1 MVRLFVCLSIVLLC
15 MAGCAKNAPV
25 SEREMATRVLAQ
37 ELSKRL
43 SPKNVLVISNPFSR
57 EAGRPEQVYEFEKA
71 GINGLREGFGTG
83 VQVAVDYPALKPEA
97 LRDPGSVQV
106 DPQSSTPLSFL
117 VADGAFSE
125 VARKHP
131 DADLIVTLIGLP
143 VNLASFQEWNQPNG
157 PKFAL
162 LLPDWRMVGGWDA
175 ISKAYQ
181 SGKLVAAVVRKPQAP
196 AEETSGDSASDFAER
211 YWLVTKENVE
221 NLMTEHPG
229 VFGLR
234 P

>member
-1 MVRLFVCLSIVLLC
+1 

-37 ELSKRL
+37 ELAKRL

-57 EAGRPEQVYEFEKA
+57 EAGRPEQVYQFEKA

-131 DADLIVTLIGLP
+131 GADLIVTLIGLP
-143 VNLASFQEWNQPNG
+143 VNLATFSEWNQPSG

-162 LLPDWRMVGGWDA
+162 LLPDWRIVGDRDA

-181 SGKLVAAVVRKPQAP
+181 SGKLVAAVVRKPQAT
-196 AEETSGDSASDFAER
+196 AEETSSNSASDFAER

-229 VFGLR
+229 AFGLR